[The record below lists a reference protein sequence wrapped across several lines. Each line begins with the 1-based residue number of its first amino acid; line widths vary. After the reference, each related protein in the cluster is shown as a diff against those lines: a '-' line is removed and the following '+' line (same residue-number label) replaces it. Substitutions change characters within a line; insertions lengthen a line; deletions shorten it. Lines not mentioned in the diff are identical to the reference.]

1 MPCMDLGLAGRA
13 CIVTGASRGI
23 GLATARGLCAEGA
36 DVLLV
41 ARDPDALGEAAAAC
55 AAEGGRAI
63 GVGLDVTAPDAGD
76 RAVEACRAAF
86 DVPWALVNNAGITRA
101 RPLEELEDADW
112 QAQWDVHVMASMRM
126 MRAAA
131 PAMADAGGGRVVN
144 VTSSAA
150 KRPSSTTD
158 PSYSVTKAAQQSLS
172 RVFADVYAARGVLVN
187 AVAPGAVAG
196 SMWLTPGGLG
206 RRTRPPRPHGGRGR
220 DRGGHS
226 LPVLG
231 AGIERG
237 GRGLVGRRRHRA
249 DDLLNRRGTEE
260 GPGRTGPSC
269 PIGQGRGRGTCAES
283 GPCRQSMLTR

>member
-112 QAQWDVHVMASMRM
+112 QAQWEVHVMASMRM

-196 SMWLTPGGLG
+196 SMWLTPGGL
-206 RRTRPPRPHGGRGR
+206 
-220 DRGGHS
+220 
-226 LPVLG
+226 
-231 AGIERG
+231 
-237 GRGLVGRRRHRA
+237 A
-249 DDLLNRRGTEE
+249 DEVAERRGTRREE
-260 GPGRTGPSC
+260 VLEAVAGRVPL
-269 PIGQGRGRGTCAES
+269 GRMADEDEIAAVIVFLCSERASNVVGAAWSVDGGTV
-283 GPCRQSMLTR
+283 PTIF